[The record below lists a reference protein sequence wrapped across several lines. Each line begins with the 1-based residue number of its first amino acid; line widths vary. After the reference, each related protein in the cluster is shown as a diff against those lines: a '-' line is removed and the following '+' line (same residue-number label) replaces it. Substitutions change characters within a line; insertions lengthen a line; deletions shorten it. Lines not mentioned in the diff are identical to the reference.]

1 MISVGTSKK
10 REIGN
15 IKNNKSEMK
24 NTVTEMK
31 IHYRESTVEQ
41 IKQRIKSVIWKIRKQ
56 KTPNQNNK
64 KKNEL
69 KNKNS
74 LRSLWDNF
82 KCTNI
87 HIMGVPEGEN
97 QEQGIENQFEK
108 NNDKKLP

>member
-1 MISVGTSKK
+1 M
-10 REIGN
+10 
-15 IKNNKSEMK
+15 
-24 NTVTEMK
+24 
-31 IHYRESTVEQ
+31 
-41 IKQRIKSVIWKIRKQ
+41 IWKIRKQ

-97 QEQGIENQFEK
+97 QEQGMENLFEEIMMEK
-108 NNDKKLP
+108 FSNLVKVIDIQVQELQSPKQDGCKETHSNTHQN